1 MRLFVTLAPAAPETS
16 APARPGSPHTAPER
30 RDLVLDTPGSTTVG
44 ALAARLAGEPP
55 TGDTAPALFLE
66 DRELPADLPLAA
78 TGVRDGATL
87 GLGGPV
93 PPEPDGGYGPGRAD
107 LPPPSRSADGE
118 RLPRAPR
125 VELQLIGGRG
135 AGRVWPLDC
144 GTHTVGPAAGSSV
157 RLQGREVPADG
168 IRITVRPDGT
178 VLLNV
183 NAAVGGPASGDGAP
197 AVGATGP
204 GHRTGVHLS
213 VPEPPPAR
221 PRADATPLPPPPPPE
236 LPDPYADTH
245 APVPEGWVEWPLGGE
260 LRMGEYLLRVAEP
273 TEADAAV
280 TASEDGAYLDF
291 NRPPRI
297 VPPLVPE
304 RFTLPSPPV
313 PPARRTIPLL
323 VVIAP
328 LFMGVGMVVFLHSYF
343 YLMFAF
349 FSPVL
354 AIGNWISSKRSG
366 WRDFLTSVANYRA
379 RRASLEEDVKD
390 MVARERGLR
399 VAAGPDPAAA
409 GMWAVGPGA
418 RLWERR
424 RGDSDHLLLR
434 VGTVRQASLL
444 TIEDASREDNH
455 RSVNW
460 QIPDMPIGVNLAGD
474 GVVGIS
480 GETDAARALARWTVA
495 QAAILHSPRDVRI
508 TVLTDAAG
516 APAWQWVRW
525 LPHARPGE
533 GGVAAPPSGGP
544 TVTIGNDP
552 ETVANRVSELVSA
565 IRSRARSRESAMGG
579 ALLAEP
585 DLVVVLDG
593 ARRLRDVPGVV
604 QVLKEGPAVRVFL
617 ICLDQEERMLPEE
630 CVTVCAVGAR
640 EVTLRRTGSA
650 DITGIRPDLV
660 DTGWCERI
668 GRALAPVRDVT
679 PDGSDGLPDRVKLL
693 DLLGLEPPR
702 AAELAARWT
711 KRPASTGVLLGTGYT
726 GPVTFDLVKDGP
738 HGLIAGTTGAG
749 KSELLQTLVASLA
762 AVNRPD
768 EMTFVLVDYKGGSA
782 FAGCEKLP
790 HVLGMVTDLDSHL
803 VERALTSLTAELTR
817 RERILADAGAKDHTE
832 YRAMRRRDPA
842 LAPLPR
848 LLLIIDEFATLAR
861 DVPEFV
867 PGLVGIAQRGR
878 SLGLHLL
885 LATQRP
891 AGVITAD
898 IRANTNLRISLRVTD
913 ALDSQDVLEVN
924 DAVSISSDTPGRA
937 LARIGHRSVLPFQTA
952 FVGAVRDDG
961 QAAAAGT
968 GAAGA
973 DTGPGSEHRADVWTS
988 ELTWSLLGRTAAEPV
1003 EETADLFDAIQEAMD
1018 RADAPTD
1025 LTALVD
1031 AVREAAAQLEIER
1044 QPSPWLPALPN
1055 AVSLAELP
1063 ERPDPADGRL
1073 APVAWGLADLPGA
1086 QRQEPLELDLSR
1098 FGHLYVLGTPRSG
1111 RSQVLRTIGGA
1122 LARRHSSAD
1131 VHLYGIDAAGGALAA
1146 LSELP
1151 HCGAVVPRA
1160 DLERLGRLLTRLTA
1174 EMSAR
1179 QELLTSH
1186 GAANLTELR
1195 ALLRPAERPAHVV
1208 VLIDGWDSL
1217 AALLGE
1223 HDGGRPMH
1231 ELTALIREGA
1241 PMGLHVVATSERA
1254 LLTGKVASL
1263 NDERL
1268 LLRLTDR
1275 NEYSLAGIPP
1285 KQVPAVVPQGRGWR
1299 GGSATEVQVALLG
1312 EQAPQ
1317 GQGAPVTG
1325 RDQAEALKR
1334 IGERAAQR
1342 DRDLPA
1348 ARRPARVMSLPRQVS
1363 FTDAYEKVP
1372 AADRRPLWG
1381 LLGVGG
1387 DDLGAIGVDFAA
1399 DAPSFLVSGPPGSGR
1414 STALTTLAVSLLAGG
1429 TRVVALTPRESPLR
1443 GLARHPRAVVIQ
1455 DPDPLADE
1463 VSAALNAEPGPAV
1476 VLVDD
1481 ADLLSQLPACD
1492 AALREVATTGRDRGI
1507 GLVAAATAE
1516 TLTTAGIGWLG
1527 LVRRVRKGVL
1537 LSPQSP
1543 GEGDILGVR
1552 VPYDLLR
1559 GRPTPGRGLT
1569 VDPVT
1574 GALVSVLVPETVL
1587 RDGDAG

>member
-1 MRLFVTLAPAAPETS
+1 MRLFVTLAPAAPEAS
-16 APARPGSPHTAPER
+16 APARPGSPHAAPER
-30 RDLVLDTPGSTTVG
+30 RDLVLHTPGGTTVG
-44 ALAARLAGEPP
+44 ALAARLAGEHA
-55 TGDTAPALFLE
+55 GDGGAAPALYLG
-66 DRELPADLPLAA
+66 DRELPADLPLSA
-78 TGVRDGATL
+78 TGIRDGATL

-93 PPEPDGGYGPGRAD
+93 PPEPDGGYGPDRAE

-125 VELQLIGGRG
+125 VELQLVGGRG
-135 AGRVWPLDC
+135 AGRVWPLDL
-144 GTHTVGPAAGSSV
+144 GTHTVGPAEGSSV
-157 RLQGREVPADG
+157 RLQGRDVPAAG

-178 VLLNV
+178 VLLD
-183 NAAVGGPASGDGAP
+183 AGPA
-197 AVGATGP
+197 T
-204 GHRTGVHLS
+204 GHRTDVHLS
-213 VPEPPPAR
+213 LPEPPPER
-221 PRADATPLPPPPPPE
+221 PRADATPLPPAPPPE

-245 APVPEGWVEWPLGGE
+245 APVPDGWVEWPLGGE

-313 PPARRTIPLL
+313 PPARRSIPLL

-328 LFMGVGMVVFLHSYF
+328 MFMGIGMVVFLHSYF

-354 AIGNWISSKRSG
+354 AIGNLISSRRSG

-379 RRASLEEDVKD
+379 RRASLENDVKG

-424 RGDSDHLLLR
+424 RGHPDHLLLR

-444 TIEDASREDNH
+444 TIEDSSREDNH
-455 RSVNW
+455 RTVNW
-460 QIPDMPIGVNLAGD
+460 QIPDMPIGVDLCGD

-516 APAWQWVRW
+516 ASAWEWVRW

-533 GGVAAPPSGGP
+533 GGVAAPPTGGP
-544 TVTIGNDP
+544 TVTVGNDP

-565 IRSRARSRESAMGG
+565 IRSRARTRESAMGG

-650 DITGIRPDLV
+650 DLTAIRPDLV

-668 GRALAPVRDVT
+668 ARALAPVRDVT

-693 DLLGLEPPR
+693 DLLGLEPPQ

-711 KRPASTGVLLGTGYT
+711 KRPASTGVLLGAGYT

-782 FAGCEKLP
+782 FAGCERLP

-817 RERILADAGAKDHTE
+817 RERLLADAGAKDHTE

-891 AGVITAD
+891 AGVVTAD

-952 FVGAVRDDG
+952 FVGAVRDG
-961 QAAAAGT
+961 AQATPQDAGDK
-968 GAAGA
+968 GAGA
-973 DTGPGSEHRADVWTS
+973 QPQSDADVWTS

-1018 RADAPTD
+1018 DRDAPTD

-1031 AVREAAAQLEIER
+1031 AVRQAAADLEIER
-1044 QPSPWLPALPN
+1044 QPSPWLPALPHT
-1055 AVSLAELP
+1055 VTLSELP

-1073 APVAWGLADLPGA
+1073 APVVWGLADLPGA
-1086 QRQEPLELDLSR
+1086 QRQEPLELDLTR

-1131 VHLYGIDAAGGALAA
+1131 VHLYGIDAAGGALAPLA
-1146 LSELP
+1146 ALP

-1195 ALLRPAERPAHVV
+1195 AFLPPAERPAHIV

-1217 AALLGE
+1217 AALLGD
-1223 HDGGRPMH
+1223 HDGGRPVQ
-1231 ELTALIREGA
+1231 ELTSLIREGA
-1241 PMGLHVVATSERA
+1241 PMGLHVIATSERA
-1254 LLTGKVASL
+1254 LMTGKIASL

-1275 NEYSLAGIPP
+1275 NEYSLAGVPP

-1312 EQAPQ
+1312 ERTE
-1317 GQGAPVTG
+1317 GPVTG

-1334 IGERAAQR
+1334 IGERAEQR
-1342 DRDLPA
+1342 DRDVPA
-1348 ARRPARVMSLPRQVS
+1348 ARRPARVLSLPRQVS
-1363 FTDAYEKVP
+1363 FTEAYEKVP
-1372 AADRRPLWG
+1372 TADRRPLWG

-1387 DDLGAIGVDFAA
+1387 DELGPIGVDFAA
-1399 DAPSFLVSGPPGSGR
+1399 DAPSFLISGPPGSGR

-1463 VSAALNAEPGPAV
+1463 VTAALTAEPGPAV

-1481 ADLLSQLPACD
+1481 ADLLSQLPAAD

-1516 TLTTAGIGWLG
+1516 TLTSVGIGWLG

-1569 VDPVT
+1569 VDPVS

-1587 RDGDAG
+1587 REGDAG

>member
-1 MRLFVTLAPAAPETS
+1 MRLFVTLAPAAP
-16 APARPGSPHTAPER
+16 ARPGSPQPAPER
-30 RDLVLDTPGSTTVG
+30 RDLVLHTPGTTTVG
-44 ALAARLAGEPP
+44 ALAARLAGDHA
-55 TGDTAPALFLE
+55 TGDTPPALFLGG
-66 DRELPADLPLAA
+66 RELPADLPVSA
-78 TGVRDGATL
+78 TGIRDGATL
-87 GLGGPV
+87 GIGGPV
-93 PPEPDGGYGPGRAD
+93 PPEPDGGYGPDRTE

-135 AGRVWPLDC
+135 AGRVWPLDL
-144 GTHTVGPAAGSSV
+144 GTHTIGPVAGSSV
-157 RLQGREVPADG
+157 RLQGRDVPGAG

-178 VLLNV
+178 VLLDAG
-183 NAAVGGPASGDGAP
+183 AAAARPSADRTAAHSGRQ
-197 AVGATGP
+197 TP
-204 GHRTGVHLS
+204 GHRTDVALS

-221 PRADATPLPPPPPPE
+221 PRADAAPLPPPPPPE

-245 APVPEGWVEWPLGGE
+245 LPVPEGWVEWPLGGE
-260 LRMGEYLLRVAEP
+260 LRLGEFLLRIAEP

-280 TASEDGAYLDF
+280 TASEDGAHLDF

-304 RFTLPSPPV
+304 RFTLPSPPA
-313 PPARRTIPLL
+313 PPPRRTIPLL

-328 LFMGVGMVVFLHSYF
+328 MFMGIGMVVFLHSYF

-354 AIGNWISSKRSG
+354 AIGNYISSRRSG

-379 RRASLEEDVKD
+379 RRASLEDDVKG
-390 MVARERGLR
+390 MVERERGLR

-424 RGDSDHLLLR
+424 RGHPDHLLLR

-444 TIEDASREDNH
+444 TIEDSSREDNH

-460 QIPDMPIGVNLAGD
+460 QIPDMPIGVDLCGD
-474 GVVGIS
+474 GVIGIS

-495 QAAILHSPRDVRI
+495 QAAVLHSPRDVRI

-516 APAWQWVRW
+516 APAWEWVRW

-533 GGVAAPPSGGP
+533 GGVTAPPAGGP
-544 TVTIGNDP
+544 TVTVGNDP

-565 IRSRARSRESAMGG
+565 IRSRSRSRESAMGG

-604 QVLKEGPAVRVFL
+604 QVLKEGPSVRVFL

-630 CVTVCAVGAR
+630 CVTVCTVGAR

-650 DITGIRPDLV
+650 DLTGIRPDLV

-668 GRALAPVRDVT
+668 ARALAPVRDVT

-693 DLLGLEPPR
+693 DLLNLEPPQ

-711 KRPASTGVLLGTGYT
+711 KRPASTGVLLGAGYT

-782 FAGCEKLP
+782 FAGCERLP

-817 RERILADAGAKDHTE
+817 RERLLADAGAKDHTE

-842 LAPLPR
+842 MAPLPR

-891 AGVITAD
+891 AGVVTAD

-952 FVGAVRDDG
+952 FVGAVRDGAQATSQDAGDTENGG
-961 QAAAAGT
+961 QSAQPQT
-968 GAAGA
+968 
-973 DTGPGSEHRADVWTS
+973 DADVWTS
-988 ELTWSLLGRTAAEPV
+988 DLTWSLLGRTAAEPA

-1018 RADAPTD
+1018 DRDAPTD

-1031 AVREAAAQLEIER
+1031 AVQQAAADLEIER
-1044 QPSPWLPALPN
+1044 QPSPWLPALPH

-1063 ERPDPADGRL
+1063 DRPDPADGRL
-1073 APVAWGLADLPGA
+1073 APVVWGLADLPGA
-1086 QRQEPLELDLSR
+1086 QRQEPLELDLTR

-1131 VHLYGIDAAGGALAA
+1131 VHLYGIDAAGGALSP
-1146 LSELP
+1146 LSALP

-1160 DLERLGRLLTRLTA
+1160 DLERLGRLLSRLTA

-1195 ALLRPAERPAHVV
+1195 AFLPPAERPAHIV

-1217 AALLGE
+1217 AALLND
-1223 HDGGRPMH
+1223 HDGGRPVQ
-1231 ELTALIREGA
+1231 ELTSLIREGA
-1241 PMGLHVVATSERA
+1241 PMGLHVIATSERA
-1254 LLTGKVASL
+1254 LMTGKVASL

-1312 EQAPQ
+1312 ERTE
-1317 GQGAPVTG
+1317 GPVTG

-1334 IGERAAQR
+1334 IGERAEQR
-1342 DRDLPA
+1342 DRDVPA
-1348 ARRPARVMSLPRQVS
+1348 ARRPARVLSLPRQVS
-1363 FTDAYEKVP
+1363 FTDAYEKVQ

-1387 DDLGAIGVDFAA
+1387 DELGAIGVDFAA

-1463 VSAALNAEPGPAV
+1463 VTAALNAEPGPAV
-1476 VLVDD
+1476 ILVDD
-1481 ADLLSQLPACD
+1481 ADLLAQLPAAD

-1516 TLTTAGIGWLG
+1516 TLTSVGIGWLG

-1543 GEGDILGVR
+1543 SEGDILGVR

-1569 VDPVT
+1569 VDPVS

>member
-1 MRLFVTLAPAAPETS
+1 MRLFVTIAPA
-16 APARPGSPHTAPER
+16 APARPGSPEPAPER
-30 RDLVLDTPGSTTVG
+30 RDLVLHTPGSTTVG
-44 ALAARLAGEPP
+44 ALAARLAGVQA
-55 TGDTAPALFLE
+55 TDDAPALFLG
-66 DRELPADLPLAA
+66 DRELDADLPVSA

-93 PPEPDGGYGPGRAD
+93 PPEPDGGYGPDRAE

-135 AGRVWPLDC
+135 AGRVWPLDL
-144 GTHTVGPAAGSSV
+144 GTHTIGPAPGGSV
-157 RLQGREVPADG
+157 RLQGRDVPGAG

-178 VLLNV
+178 VLLDAGQ
-183 NAAVGGPASGDGAP
+183 AARRSADGDGAAANGGGRP
-197 AVGATGP
+197 AP
-204 GHRTGVHLS
+204 GHRTDVRLS

-221 PRADATPLPPPPPPE
+221 PRADAAPLPPAPPPE

-245 APVPEGWVEWPLGGE
+245 LPVPEGWVEWPLGGE
-260 LRMGEYLLRVAEP
+260 LRMGEFLLRVAEP

-280 TASEDGAYLDF
+280 TASEDGAHLDF

-313 PPARRTIPLL
+313 PPPRRTIPLL

-328 LFMGVGMVVFLHSYF
+328 MFMGIGMVVFLHSYF

-354 AIGNWISSKRSG
+354 AIGNYISSRRSG

-379 RRASLEEDVKD
+379 RRASLEQDVKG
-390 MVARERGLR
+390 MVERERGLR

-424 RGDSDHLLLR
+424 RGHPDHLLLR

-444 TIEDASREDNH
+444 TIEDSSREDNH

-460 QIPDMPIGVNLAGD
+460 QIPDMPIGVDLCGD

-516 APAWQWVRW
+516 APAWEWVRW

-533 GGVAAPPSGGP
+533 GGVTAPPTGGP
-544 TVTIGNDP
+544 TVTVGNDP

-604 QVLKEGPAVRVFL
+604 QVLKEGPSVRVFL

-630 CVTVCAVGAR
+630 CVTVCSVGAR

-650 DITGIRPDLV
+650 DLTGIRADLV

-668 GRALAPVRDVT
+668 ARSLAPVRDVT

-693 DLLGLEPPR
+693 DLLGLEPPQ
-702 AAELAARWT
+702 AGELAARWT
-711 KRPASTGVLLGTGYT
+711 KRPASTGVLLGAGYT

-782 FAGCEKLP
+782 FAGCERLP

-817 RERILADAGAKDHTE
+817 RERLLADAGAKDHTE

-842 LAPLPR
+842 MAPLPR

-891 AGVITAD
+891 AGVVTAD

-924 DAVSISSDTPGRA
+924 DAVSISSETPGRA

-952 FVGAVRDDG
+952 FVGAVRDGAQATSPDAGDPG
-961 QAAAAGT
+961 QVGQP
-968 GAAGA
+968 GPKA
-973 DTGPGSEHRADVWTS
+973 DADVWTS

-1003 EETADLFDAIQEAMD
+1003 EETSDLFDAIQEAMED
-1018 RADAPTD
+1018 RDAPTD

-1031 AVREAAAQLEIER
+1031 AVQEAAADLDIER
-1044 QPSPWLPALPN
+1044 QPSPWLPALPH
-1055 AVSLAELP
+1055 AVSLSELP

-1073 APVAWGLADLPGA
+1073 APVPWGLADLPGA
-1086 QRQEPLELDLSR
+1086 QRQEPMELDLTR

-1131 VHLYGIDAAGGALAA
+1131 VHLYGIDAAGGALAPLA
-1146 LSELP
+1146 ALP

-1160 DLERLGRLLTRLTA
+1160 DLERLGRLLSRLTA

-1195 ALLRPAERPAHVV
+1195 ALLQPAERPAHIV

-1217 AALLGE
+1217 AALLGD
-1223 HDGGRPMH
+1223 HDGGRPVQ

-1241 PMGLHVVATSERA
+1241 PMGLHVIATSERA
-1254 LLTGKVASL
+1254 LMTGKVASL

-1275 NEYSLAGIPP
+1275 NEYSLAGVPP

-1312 EQAPQ
+1312 ERAE
-1317 GQGAPVTG
+1317 GPVTG

-1334 IGERAAQR
+1334 IGERAEQR
-1342 DRDLPA
+1342 DRNVPA
-1348 ARRPARVMSLPRQVS
+1348 ARRPARVLSLPRQVS

-1387 DDLGAIGVDFAA
+1387 DELGPIGVDFAA
-1399 DAPSFLVSGPPGSGR
+1399 DAPSFLISGPPGSGR

-1443 GLARHPRAVVIQ
+1443 GLARHPRAVVLQ

-1481 ADLLSQLPACD
+1481 ADLLSQLPAAD

-1516 TLTTAGIGWLG
+1516 TLTSVGIGWLG

-1587 RDGDAG
+1587 REGDAG

>member
-1 MRLFVTLAPAAPETS
+1 M
-16 APARPGSPHTAPER
+16 
-30 RDLVLDTPGSTTVG
+30 VLHTPGSTTVG
-44 ALAARLAGEPP
+44 ALAARLAGAHATDGAP
-55 TGDTAPALFLE
+55 PALYLG
-66 DRELPADLPLAA
+66 DRELPADLPVSAA
-78 TGVRDGATL
+78 GIRDGVTL

-93 PPEPDGGYGPGRAD
+93 PPEPDGGYGPDRAE

-135 AGRVWPLDC
+135 AGRVWPLDV
-144 GTHTVGPAAGSSV
+144 GTHTIGPVAGSSV
-157 RLQGREVPADG
+157 RLQGRDVPAAG
-168 IRITVRPDGT
+168 VRVTVRPDGT
-178 VLLNV
+178 VLLD
-183 NAAVGGPASGDGAP
+183 AGPAARKAADREGAAGGGTG
-197 AVGATGP
+197 AVP
-204 GHRTGVHLS
+204 GHRTDVALS

-221 PRADATPLPPPPPPE
+221 PRADAAPLPPPPPPE

-245 APVPEGWVEWPLGGE
+245 RPVPEGWVEWPLGGE
-260 LRMGEYLLRVAEP
+260 LRLGEFLLRVAEP

-280 TASEDGAYLDF
+280 TSSEDGAHLDF

-313 PPARRTIPLL
+313 PPPRRTIPLL
-323 VVIAP
+323 VVVAP
-328 LFMGVGMVVFLHSYF
+328 MFMGIGMVVFLHSYF

-354 AIGNWISSKRSG
+354 AIGNYISSRRSG

-379 RRASLEEDVKD
+379 RRASLEQDVKG
-390 MVARERGLR
+390 MVERERGLR

-424 RGDSDHLLLR
+424 RGHPDHLLLR
-434 VGTVRQASLL
+434 VGTVRQSSLL
-444 TIEDASREDNH
+444 TIEDSSREDNH

-460 QIPDMPIGVNLAGD
+460 QIPDMPIGVDLCGD
-474 GVVGIS
+474 GVVGIA

-495 QAAILHSPRDVRI
+495 QAAVLHSPRDVRI

-516 APAWQWVRW
+516 APAWEWVRW

-533 GGVAAPPSGGP
+533 GGVAAPPTGGP
-544 TVTIGNDP
+544 TVTVGNDP

-565 IRSRARSRESAMGG
+565 IRSRARSRETAMGG

-650 DITGIRPDLV
+650 DLTGIRPDLV

-668 GRALAPVRDVT
+668 ARALAPVRDVT

-693 DLLGLEPPR
+693 DLLNLEPPQ

-711 KRPASTGVLLGTGYT
+711 KRPASTGVLLGAGYT

-782 FAGCEKLP
+782 FAGCERLP

-842 LAPLPR
+842 MAPLPR

-891 AGVITAD
+891 AGVVTAD

-952 FVGAVRDDG
+952 FVGAVRDT
-961 QAAAAGT
+961 AHT
-968 GAAGA
+968 TPA
-973 DTGPGSEHRADVWTS
+973 DTGDADQGTKTAPQSDADVWTS
-988 ELTWSLLGRTAAEPV
+988 ELTWSLLGRTAAEPA
-1003 EETADLFDAIQEAMD
+1003 EETADLFDAIQEAMED
-1018 RADAPTD
+1018 RDAPTD

-1031 AVREAAAQLEIER
+1031 AVQEAAAQLEIER
-1044 QPSPWLPALPN
+1044 QPSPWLPALPHT
-1055 AVSLAELP
+1055 VSLAELP

-1073 APVAWGLADLPGA
+1073 APVVWGLADLPGA
-1086 QRQEPLELDLSR
+1086 QRQEPLELDLTR

-1122 LARRHSSAD
+1122 LARRHSLAD

-1146 LSELP
+1146 LSALP

-1160 DLERLGRLLTRLTA
+1160 DLERLGRLLSRLTA

-1195 ALLRPAERPAHVV
+1195 NLLPPAERPAHIV

-1217 AALLGE
+1217 AALLGD
-1223 HDGGRPMH
+1223 HDGGRPVQ

-1241 PMGLHVVATSERA
+1241 PMGLHVIATSERA
-1254 LLTGKVASL
+1254 LMTGKVASL

-1268 LLRLTDR
+1268 LLRMSDR

-1312 EQAPQ
+1312 ERTE
-1317 GQGAPVTG
+1317 GPVTG

-1334 IGERAAQR
+1334 IGERAGQR
-1342 DRDLPA
+1342 DRDVPA
-1348 ARRPARVMSLPRQVS
+1348 ARRPARVLSLPRQVS

-1372 AADRRPLWG
+1372 AAERRPLWG

-1387 DDLGAIGVDFAA
+1387 DELSAIGVDFAA
-1399 DAPSFLVSGPPGSGR
+1399 DAPSFLISGPPGSGR

-1463 VSAALNAEPGPAV
+1463 VTAALNAEPGPAV

-1481 ADLLSQLPACD
+1481 ADLLSQLPAAD

-1516 TLTTAGIGWLG
+1516 TLTSVGIGWLG

>member
-1 MRLFVTLAPAAPETS
+1 MRLFVTLAPAAPEAS
-16 APARPGSPHTAPER
+16 AAAGAGSPHAAPER
-30 RDLVLDTPGSTTVG
+30 RDLVLHTPGSTTVG
-44 ALAARLAGEPP
+44 ALAARLAGQGATEDAP
-55 TGDTAPALFLE
+55 PALFLG
-66 DRELPADLPLAA
+66 DREVPANLPISAS
-78 TGVRDGATL
+78 GIRDGATL

-93 PPEPDGGYGPGRAD
+93 PPDPDGGYGPERAE

-135 AGRVWPLDC
+135 AGRVWPLDV
-144 GTHTVGPAAGSSV
+144 GTHTIGPAAGSSV
-157 RLQGREVPADG
+157 RLTGRDVPATG
-168 IRITVRPDGT
+168 IRVTVRADGT
-178 VLLNV
+178 VLLDP
-183 NAAVGGPASGDGAP
+183 GPAARKPASTGA
-197 AVGATGP
+197 AA
-204 GHRTGVHLS
+204 GHRTDVGLS

-245 APVPEGWVEWPLGGE
+245 QPLPAGWSEWPLGGE
-260 LRMGEYLLRVAEP
+260 LRLGEYLLRVAEP

-280 TASEDGAYLDF
+280 ATSEDGAYLDF

-313 PPARRTIPLL
+313 PPPRRTIPLL

-328 LFMGVGMVVFLHSYF
+328 MFMGVGMVVFLHSYF

-354 AIGNWISSKRSG
+354 AIGNWLSTKRSG

-379 RRASLEEDVKD
+379 RRASLEQDVKG
-390 MVARERGLR
+390 MVERERGLR

-424 RGDSDHLLLR
+424 RGHPDHLLLR

-460 QIPDMPIGVNLAGD
+460 QIPDMPIGVDLCGD

-516 APAWQWVRW
+516 APAWEWVRW

-544 TVTIGNDP
+544 TVTVGNDP

-565 IRSRARSRESAMGG
+565 IRSRARARESAMGG

-650 DITGIRPDLV
+650 DLTGIRPDLV

-693 DLLGLEPPR
+693 DLLGLEPPQ
-702 AAELAARWT
+702 ASELAARWT

-782 FAGCEKLP
+782 FAGCERLP

-891 AGVITAD
+891 AGVVTAD

-937 LARIGHRSVLPFQTA
+937 LARVGHRSVLPFQTA
-952 FVGAVRDDG
+952 FVGAVRDG
-961 QAAAAGT
+961 AQAAPADDGDTPAG
-968 GAAGA
+968 
-973 DTGPGSEHRADVWTS
+973 PQPEADVWTS
-988 ELTWSLLGRTAAEPV
+988 ELTWSLLGRTAAEPA

-1018 RADAPTD
+1018 ERDAATD
-1025 LTALVD
+1025 LTVLVD
-1031 AVREAAAQLEIER
+1031 AVQEAAEQLKIER
-1044 QPSPWLPALPN
+1044 QPSPWLPALPH

-1063 ERPDPADGRL
+1063 ELPDPADGRL
-1073 APVAWGLADLPGA
+1073 APVLWGVADLPGA
-1086 QRQEPLELDLSR
+1086 QRQEPLELDLTR

-1122 LARRHSSAD
+1122 LAQRHSSAD

-1195 ALLRPAERPAHVV
+1195 ALLKPAERPAHVV

-1217 AALLGE
+1217 AALLGD
-1223 HDGGRPMH
+1223 HDNGRPIQ

-1241 PMGLHVVATSERA
+1241 PMGLHVIATSERA
-1254 LLTGKVASL
+1254 LMTGKVASL

-1268 LLRLTDR
+1268 LLRMSDR
-1275 NEYSLAGIPP
+1275 NEYSLAGISP

-1299 GGSATEVQVALLG
+1299 GGSGIEVQVALLG
-1312 EQAPQ
+1312 EPTE
-1317 GQGAPVTG
+1317 GPVTG

-1334 IGERAAQR
+1334 IGERAARR

-1381 LLGVGG
+1381 LIGVGG
-1387 DDLGAIGVDFAA
+1387 DELGAIGVDFAA

-1443 GLARHPRAVVIQ
+1443 GLARHPRAVVIT

-1463 VSAALNAEPGPAV
+1463 VTAALNAEPGPTV

-1481 ADLLSQLPACD
+1481 ADLLAQLPAAD

-1516 TLTTAGIGWLG
+1516 TLTSVGIGWLG
-1527 LVRRVRKGVL
+1527 LVRRVRKGML

>member
-1 MRLFVTLAPAAPETS
+1 MRLFVTLAPAAP
-16 APARPGSPHTAPER
+16 ARPGSPQPAPER
-30 RDLVLDTPGSTTVG
+30 RDLVLHTSGTTTVG
-44 ALAARLAGEPP
+44 ALAARLAGDHA
-55 TGDTAPALFLE
+55 TGDTPPALFLG
-66 DRELPADLPLAA
+66 DRELPADLPVSA
-78 TGVRDGATL
+78 TGIRDGATL
-87 GLGGPV
+87 GIGGPV
-93 PPEPDGGYGPGRAD
+93 PPEPDGGYGPDRTE

-135 AGRVWPLDC
+135 AGRVWPLDL
-144 GTHTVGPAAGSSV
+144 GTHTIGPAAGSSV
-157 RLQGREVPADG
+157 RLQGRDVPGAG

-178 VLLNV
+178 VLLDAG
-183 NAAVGGPASGDGAP
+183 AAARPTADRTAAHSGRQ
-197 AVGATGP
+197 TP
-204 GHRTGVHLS
+204 GHRTDVALS

-221 PRADATPLPPPPPPE
+221 PRADAAPLPPPPPPE

-245 APVPEGWVEWPLGGE
+245 LPVPEGWVEWPLGGE
-260 LRMGEYLLRVAEP
+260 LRLGEFLLRIAEP

-280 TASEDGAYLDF
+280 TASEDGAHLDF

-304 RFTLPSPPV
+304 RFTLPSPPS
-313 PPARRTIPLL
+313 PPPRRTIPLL

-328 LFMGVGMVVFLHSYF
+328 MFMGIGMVVFLHSYF

-354 AIGNWISSKRSG
+354 AIGNYISSRRSG

-379 RRASLEEDVKD
+379 RRASLEDDVKG
-390 MVARERGLR
+390 MVERERGLR

-424 RGDSDHLLLR
+424 RGHPDHLLLR

-444 TIEDASREDNH
+444 TIEDSSREDNH

-460 QIPDMPIGVNLAGD
+460 QIPDMPIGVDLCGD
-474 GVVGIS
+474 GVIGIS

-495 QAAILHSPRDVRI
+495 QAAVLHSPRDVRI

-516 APAWQWVRW
+516 APAWEWVRW
-525 LPHARPGE
+525 LPHARPGQ
-533 GGVAAPPSGGP
+533 GGVTAPPAGGP
-544 TVTIGNDP
+544 TVTVGNDP

-565 IRSRARSRESAMGG
+565 IRSRSRSRESAMGG

-630 CVTVCAVGAR
+630 CVTVCTVGAR

-650 DITGIRPDLV
+650 DLTGIRPDLV

-668 GRALAPVRDVT
+668 ARALAPVRDVT

-693 DLLGLEPPR
+693 DLLNLEPPQ

-711 KRPASTGVLLGTGYT
+711 KRPASTGVLLGAGYT

-782 FAGCEKLP
+782 FAGCERLP

-817 RERILADAGAKDHTE
+817 RERLLADAGAKDHTE

-842 LAPLPR
+842 MAPLPR

-891 AGVITAD
+891 AGVVTAD

-952 FVGAVRDDG
+952 FVGAVRDG
-961 QAAAAGT
+961 AQAPQGAGDTEQSTAKAAQS
-968 GAAGA
+968 
-973 DTGPGSEHRADVWTS
+973 DADVWTS

-1018 RADAPTD
+1018 DRDAPTD

-1031 AVREAAAQLEIER
+1031 AVQQAAADLEIER
-1044 QPSPWLPALPN
+1044 QPSPWLPALPH

-1063 ERPDPADGRL
+1063 DRPDPADGRL
-1073 APVAWGLADLPGA
+1073 APVVWGLADLPGA
-1086 QRQEPLELDLSR
+1086 QRQEPLELDLTR

-1131 VHLYGIDAAGGALAA
+1131 VHLYGIDAAGGALSP
-1146 LSELP
+1146 LSALP

-1160 DLERLGRLLTRLTA
+1160 DLERLGRLLSRLTA

-1195 ALLRPAERPAHVV
+1195 AFLPPAERPAHIV

-1217 AALLGE
+1217 AALLND
-1223 HDGGRPMH
+1223 HDGGRPVQ
-1231 ELTALIREGA
+1231 ELTSLIREGA
-1241 PMGLHVVATSERA
+1241 PMGLHVIATSERA
-1254 LLTGKVASL
+1254 LMTGKVASL

-1312 EQAPQ
+1312 ERTE
-1317 GQGAPVTG
+1317 GPVTG

-1334 IGERAAQR
+1334 IGERAEQR
-1342 DRDLPA
+1342 DRDVPA
-1348 ARRPARVMSLPRQVS
+1348 ARRPARVLSLPRQVS

-1372 AADRRPLWG
+1372 AAERRPLWG

-1387 DDLGAIGVDFAA
+1387 DELGAIGVDFAA

-1463 VSAALNAEPGPAV
+1463 VTAALNAEPGPAV
-1476 VLVDD
+1476 ILVDD
-1481 ADLLSQLPACD
+1481 ADLLAQLPAAD

-1516 TLTTAGIGWLG
+1516 TLTSVGIGWLG

-1543 GEGDILGVR
+1543 SEGDILGVR

-1569 VDPVT
+1569 VDPVS

-1587 RDGDAG
+1587 REGDAG

>member
-1 MRLFVTLAPAAPETS
+1 M
-16 APARPGSPHTAPER
+16 
-30 RDLVLDTPGSTTVG
+30 VLDAPGSTTVG
-44 ALAARLAGEPP
+44 ALAARLAGEH
-55 TGDTAPALFLE
+55 TTADGAASALYLGDC
-66 DRELPADLPLAA
+66 ELPADLPLSA
-78 TGVRDGATL
+78 TGIRDGATL

-93 PPEPDGGYGPGRAD
+93 PPEPDGGYGPDRAE

-118 RLPRAPR
+118 RLPRGPR

-135 AGRVWPLDC
+135 AGRVWPLDL
-144 GTHTVGPAAGSSV
+144 GTHTVGPAEGSSV
-157 RLQGREVPADG
+157 RLQGRDVPAEG

-178 VLLNV
+178 VLLN
-183 NAAVGGPASGDGAP
+183 AGLAVSGPGAGDGPAADAG
-197 AVGATGP
+197 TGTVP
-204 GHRTGVHLS
+204 GHRTGVRLS

-221 PRADATPLPPPPPPE
+221 PRADATPLPPAPPPE

-245 APVPEGWVEWPLGGE
+245 APVPEGWAEWPLGGE

-323 VVIAP
+323 VVLAP
-328 LFMGVGMVVFLHSYF
+328 MFMGVGMVVFLHSYF

-366 WRDFLTSVANYRA
+366 WRDFLDSVANYRA

-390 MVARERGLR
+390 MVAHERGLR

-424 RGDSDHLLLR
+424 RGHSDHLLLR

-444 TIEDASREDNH
+444 TIEDSSREDNH

-460 QIPDMPIGVNLAGD
+460 QIPDMPIGVNLCGD

-640 EVTLRRTGSA
+640 EVTLRRTGNA

-782 FAGCEKLP
+782 FAGCERLP

-817 RERILADAGAKDHTE
+817 RERVLADAGAKDHTE

-891 AGVITAD
+891 AGVVTAD

-961 QAAAAGT
+961 QAAAADT
-968 GAAGA
+968 GATGTS
-973 DTGPGSEHRADVWTS
+973 TGPDPEHRADVWTS
-988 ELTWSLLGRTAAEPV
+988 ELSWSLLGRTAAEPV
-1003 EETADLFDAIQEAMD
+1003 EETADLFEAIQEAMD

-1031 AVREAAAQLEIER
+1031 AVQEAAAQLEIER

-1073 APVAWGLADLPGA
+1073 APVVWGLADLPGA

-1174 EMSAR
+1174 EMGAR

-1195 ALLRPAERPAHVV
+1195 TLLPPAERPAHVV

-1312 EQAPQ
+1312 EQAAQ

-1348 ARRPARVMSLPRQVS
+1348 ARRPARVLSLPRQVS

-1463 VSAALNAEPGPAV
+1463 VTAALNAEPGPAV

-1481 ADLLSQLPACD
+1481 ADLLNQLPACD

-1516 TLTTAGIGWLG
+1516 TLTSVGIGWLG